1 MSFQTRSK
9 SIVLRLS
16 CSATVN
22 LPIISNA
29 SLIVGISNYLLRW
42 YCFLLLLYA
51 ISRQKSTICCDR
63 AKKKRA
69 SLPCVGDWPCC
80 AGGPKKRWPQHI
92 VWCAGRGA
100 VQVVRPCR
108 VGHPMRGGKAMHLF
122 PGRPHSLPSCRT
134 LPFSRIMSGDGES
147 RTACATRGLAGDPAK
162 NFWQGWGRLR
172 GKGRPFFKKGPLP
185 PHPFIPALQLPYRPA
200 AGGCRPVGRPPCP

>member
-1 MSFQTRSK
+1 GHTRPFAKRSFATKSSIFKDFTKAGLK

-63 AKKKRA
+63 AFEKNLTKNFSLSLSNPSAGFWA
-69 SLPCVGDWPCC
+69 SVSQKTPAPLS
-80 AGGPKKRWPQHI
+80 
-92 VWCAGRGA
+92 A
-100 VQVVRPCR
+100 VR
-108 VGHPMRGGKAMHLF
+108 VM
-122 PGRPHSLPSCRT
+122 SC
-134 LPFSRIMSGDGES
+134 G
-147 RTACATRGLAGDPAK
+147 ATR
-162 NFWQGWGRLR
+162 
-172 GKGRPFFKKGPLP
+172 KKGVL
-185 PHPFIPALQLPYRPA
+185 FMEQIKL
-200 AGGCRPVGRPPCP
+200 GIIGV

>member
-1 MSFQTRSK
+1 RPFAKRSFATKSSIFKDFTKAGLK

-63 AKKKRA
+63 AINKK
-69 SLPCVGDWPCC
+69 GIF
-80 AGGPKKRWPQHI
+80 AGQFPQ
-92 VWCAGRGA
+92 WTGAGRLFHPVSGA
-100 VQVVRPCR
+100 PLTVYAR
-108 VGHPMRGGKAMHLF
+108 A
-122 PGRPHSLPSCRT
+122 
-134 LPFSRIMSGDGES
+134 
-147 RTACATRGLAGDPAK
+147 AAK
-162 NFWQGWGRLR
+162 STT
-172 GKGRPFFKKGPLP
+172 
-185 PHPFIPALQLPYRPA
+185 YM
-200 AGGCRPVGRPPCP
+200 